1 MHPAPRLA
9 YPLALATPRLTPDL
23 QGHEKMPPP
32 KKKRAKRRMP
42 TKQEAKKKNFCA
54 VLMQRLLRALADV
67 RPLVRA
73 GGCAVRPCAGPSC
86 AAAGTGNG
94 ATAIVRGLLELFL
107 LSFLLTP
114 VFSEAV
120 PFVADNHLHRIFG
133 HARLPFEACQSEAPI
148 NGRLAGIGPH
158 AQACDGLCLLTRK
171 VMGLQKTHT
180 HKPFAL
186 SSSAPKSEEL

>member
-1 MHPAPRLA
+1 
-9 YPLALATPRLTPDL
+9 
-23 QGHEKMPPP
+23 
-32 KKKRAKRRMP
+32 MP

-180 HKPFAL
+180 HTSPLHSRVVHPRARSSRNAAAAIAPHRTAL
-186 SSSAPKSEEL
+186 PSLVCHCDA